1 MRIAAFI
8 PAVLALTLFSATQA
22 APTQHDTTAISLMKK
37 RGIDGIEAVI
47 NLYSKVVVDA
57 VVETCDE
64 IEVHLCADVVVD
76 LDVEASVLGGLITA
90 KVDVDQLKLQT
101 REKIDADVKVEAKAH
116 VKVEAVAPIKVII
129 HESIIALCPL
139 VNDDCLHKHAHA
151 IVADINAKIR
161 VHVSKV
167 FVNLKSH
174 IDAHVRLRI
183 KAIVKEVCVHLGIAD
198 ATVHARAWVA
208 SNIDAHVKVWVKVWV
223 HIWAKINL
231 VAKIR
236 AL

>member
-22 APTQHDTTAISLMKK
+22 APAQHDTTAISMFKK
-37 RGIDGIEAVI
+37 RGIDGVDAIVH
-47 NLYSKVVVDA
+47 LYTKVVADVA
-57 VVETCDE
+57 LKTCDK
-64 IEVHLCADVVVD
+64 IEVDLCADVVVD
-76 LDVEASVLGGLITA
+76 LKVDANVLGGLVTA
-90 KVDVDQLKLQT
+90 KVNVDKLKLQTKDKVDVD
-101 REKIDADVKVEAKAH
+101 VKAEAKAH
-116 VKVEAVAPIKVII
+116 VKVEAVAPIKAIV
-129 HESIIALCPL
+129 HESIIAICPL
-139 VNDDCLHKHAHA
+139 VNNDCLNKKANA
-151 IVADINAKIR
+151 IVADINSKID

-183 KAIVKEVCVHLGIAD
+183 KAIVEEVCVHLGIAD
-198 ATVHARAWVA
+198 VTIHARAWVA
-208 SNIDAHVKVWVKVWV
+208 SNIDAHVKVWVKLWV
-223 HIWAKINL
+223 KLWAKVNL